1 MDLIELLDSDVLVLP
16 KSQDAFSGSF
26 DQFVA
31 DMLDAYLV
39 MLGKIT
45 ATDYLS
51 GNVVAGASS
60 AIMLCDAIKRCLA
73 EYLLGHPAKAYGI
86 LAAAL
91 NKVRAHLD
99 NMCTVNIAKQMS
111 HLYRMRSDLRNSL
124 TPPELFHVCFELRH
138 LVATARYSIP
148 GLPCLYLGG
157 SAYLCWKEIGMPNL
171 DSLHV
176 SRFQALATVD
186 FKVLDFGWRPAQ
198 MAALIHS
205 GKYSTNLSH
214 SSPASDLLTAQVIC
228 WPILAACSIKVKNLA
243 PFKPEYVIPQLVLQ
257 WLTAETKMDGV
268 RYFSTQIK
276 PYAND
281 PASVAN
287 FVFPAR
293 KIKPTGHCSLL
304 ASKFELCDPVHWA
317 TAKLTAPA
325 TSTAP
330 HMNFEIEDSSG
341 TMVPYT
347 SSELGRMQHCLAG
360 LKCKP
365 L

>member
-157 SAYLCWKEIGMPNL
+157 
-171 DSLHV
+171 
-176 SRFQALATVD
+176 
-186 FKVLDFGWRPAQ
+186 
-198 MAALIHS
+198 
-205 GKYSTNLSH
+205 LS
-214 SSPASDLLTAQVIC
+214 
-228 WPILAACSIKVKNLA
+228 
-243 PFKPEYVIPQLVLQ
+243 
-257 WLTAETKMDGV
+257 
-268 RYFSTQIK
+268 
-276 PYAND
+276 
-281 PASVAN
+281 
-287 FVFPAR
+287 FPR
-293 KIKPTGHCSLL
+293 
-304 ASKFELCDPVHWA
+304 
-317 TAKLTAPA
+317 AK
-325 TSTAP
+325 
-330 HMNFEIEDSSG
+330 
-341 TMVPYT
+341 
-347 SSELGRMQHCLAG
+347 
-360 LKCKP
+360 
-365 L
+365 

>member
-157 SAYLCWKEIGMPNL
+157 SAYLCL
-171 DSLHV
+171 
-176 SRFQALATVD
+176 SRAQNKTH
-186 FKVLDFGWRPAQ
+186 RP
-198 MAALIHS
+198 LF
-205 GKYSTNLSH
+205 T
-214 SSPASDLLTAQVIC
+214 
-228 WPILAACSIKVKNLA
+228 
-243 PFKPEYVIPQLVLQ
+243 
-257 WLTAETKMDGV
+257 
-268 RYFSTQIK
+268 
-276 PYAND
+276 
-281 PASVAN
+281 
-287 FVFPAR
+287 
-293 KIKPTGHCSLL
+293 
-304 ASKFELCDPVHWA
+304 
-317 TAKLTAPA
+317 
-325 TSTAP
+325 
-330 HMNFEIEDSSG
+330 
-341 TMVPYT
+341 
-347 SSELGRMQHCLAG
+347 AG
-360 LKCKP
+360 LKV
-365 L
+365 